1 LPEVPVRNNFYV
13 IRIPI
18 QGIIFVVDSPPLQAL
33 GRCLAIIQ
41 RGGAMRLRRKKKVE
55 KEESEEEV
63 IESIRSNLVESII
76 SILLKIIGESVK
88 DKLLRAVL
96 VGVLSAF
103 SQYTVDISVDSV
115 KKEPVILTTPRLDD
129 EDNKAPE

>member
-1 LPEVPVRNNFYV
+1 
-13 IRIPI
+13 
-18 QGIIFVVDSPPLQAL
+18 
-33 GRCLAIIQ
+33 
-41 RGGAMRLRRKKKVE
+41 MRLRRKKKVE

-103 SQYTVDISVDSV
+103 SQYTVDMSADSV

>member
-1 LPEVPVRNNFYV
+1 
-13 IRIPI
+13 
-18 QGIIFVVDSPPLQAL
+18 
-33 GRCLAIIQ
+33 
-41 RGGAMRLRRKKKVE
+41 MRLRRKKKVE